1 MDERDNKNM
10 REYLQLIE
18 EKIDRIKK
26 NSLLLQKYNQDAEL
40 VTSYS
45 RGIDETV
52 SELERILKDCK
63 DLYEQNQ
70 ESSWR
75 KSRKTA
81 DSFVKKNILLAVSA
95 GQNTEELKRIL
106 EELGLTVF
114 WVLEGKKA
122 LDAFQFSRSRTFDAI
137 LLDTHLTDKD
147 GYLIAKAIRACNKD
161 NASWIPLIAL
171 FSEENHE
178 DIRKSKDAGMDGWL
192 CQPYEKE
199 KVKNLLLR
207 LIKNDTRG

>member
-1 MDERDNKNM
+1 MDEKDNKNM
-10 REYLQLIE
+10 REYLQLVE
-18 EKIDRIKK
+18 EKLDKIRK
-26 NSLLLQKYNQDAEL
+26 NSLLIQRYNQDVEL
-40 VTSYS
+40 VISYS

-52 SELERILKDCK
+52 SELEKLLRDCK
-63 DLYEQNQ
+63 DSYEQNS
-70 ESSWR
+70 ERSWR
-75 KSRKTA
+75 REGKTA
-81 DSFVKKNILLAVSA
+81 GSFMKKNILLAVSA
-95 GQNTEELKRIL
+95 GQSAEELKRIL
-106 EELGLTVF
+106 DELGVTVF

-137 LLDTHLTDKD
+137 LLDTHIPDKD

-161 NASWIPLIAL
+161 NARWIPLVAL
-171 FSEENHE
+171 FPEENHE

-207 LIKNDTRG
+207 LIKNDIDR